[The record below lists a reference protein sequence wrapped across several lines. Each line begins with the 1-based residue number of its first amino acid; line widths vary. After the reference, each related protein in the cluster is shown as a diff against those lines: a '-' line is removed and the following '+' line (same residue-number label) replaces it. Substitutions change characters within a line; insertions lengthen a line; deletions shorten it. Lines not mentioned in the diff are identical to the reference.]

1 MAIEQKV
8 RSLYCGLPAG
18 LQFQEVDGMTVLPLS
33 AVPYELERIIENW
46 VLALPVERRT
56 DVLHFVDGLPEAL
69 TIAGWGDFVSWMLH
83 SLTAAQRN
91 TVAAPDD
98 NREE

>member
-33 AVPYELERIIENW
+33 AVPYELEPIIENW
-46 VLALPVERRT
+46 VLALPVELRA
-56 DVLHFVDGLPEAL
+56 DALHCVDGAPEAL
-69 TIAGWGDFVSWMLH
+69 TISGWGAFVAWMLQ
-83 SLTAAQRN
+83 SLRAAQH
-91 TVAAPDD
+91 TVVAPDD